1 LSFGHLSYNLERL
14 AFIRIE
20 EDINQMLGKNTIRKS
35 LTLLTAV
42 AVWCVY
48 STVIFAASKDLT
60 GEITVTG
67 QVTVNGQ
74 SAVSNSTII
83 SGSTIT
89 TAANSSAVVSLGK
102 LGRVELSAD
111 SNLTLRFAEGNIT
124 GVLNAGKVRVSN
136 AAGVATTIA
145 TKDATAIADAGQA
158 NNFVVEV
165 ECSHTHVDTNSGLVT
180 MRTGTSDKQVAAG
193 TTAEAGNLS
202 QTGCKPCM
210 RPNSAPNTPTLG
222 LGAGAIAAILLA
234 IGAGVGVAVFFGT
247 DNDTDTNGGDTVVS
261 PIR

>member
-1 LSFGHLSYNLERL
+1 
-14 AFIRIE
+14 
-20 EDINQMLGKNTIRKS
+20 MLGNNRIRKS
-35 LTLLTAV
+35 ITILTVV

-48 STVIFAASKDLT
+48 STVIFAASKDIT

-74 SAVSNSTII
+74 PAVSNSTIT
-83 SGSTIT
+83 SGSTVE

-102 LGRVELSAD
+102 MGRVELSPA
-111 SNLTLRFAEGNIT
+111 SNLTLRFAEGSIT

-145 TKDATAIADAGQA
+145 TKDGTAIADAGQA

-165 ECSHTHVDTNSGLVT
+165 ECSHTHVDTTSGLVT
-180 MRTGTSDKQVAAG
+180 LRTGTTDKQVAAG

-202 QTGCKPCM
+202 QTGCQPCM
-210 RPNSAPNTPTLG
+210 RPDSAPKVATLG
-222 LGAGAIAAILLA
+222 LGAGAIAAILIA
-234 IGAGVGVAVFFGT
+234 IGAGVGAAVFFGT
-247 DNDTDTNGGDTVVS
+247 QNDTTTSGGTVVIS
-261 PIR
+261 PMR